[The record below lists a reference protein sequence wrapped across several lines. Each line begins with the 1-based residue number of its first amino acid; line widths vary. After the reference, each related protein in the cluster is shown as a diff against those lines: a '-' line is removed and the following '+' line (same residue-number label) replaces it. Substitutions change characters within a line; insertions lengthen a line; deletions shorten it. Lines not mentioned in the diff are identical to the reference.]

1 MRLRIAT
8 PEAPLRLA
16 VLASG
21 SGSGMEALVR
31 YQRATDG
38 VRHITRLVLTDH
50 ADAGAVERAQQL
62 GCPVQAVPLPMI
74 EDRAARRRAHE
85 ALVQTQLEAHE
96 VEAVILS
103 GWMRL
108 LTSDF
113 VAQWEGRLLNIHP
126 SLLPD
131 FPGAHAHR
139 DVLHAGANE
148 SGCTVHFV
156 DAGMDTGPIVAQA
169 TVPVL
174 EGDDIERLAARVKV
188 EEHRLYPRAIDALA
202 SGAISINAPHL
213 E

>member
-1 MRLRIAT
+1 MRPRIAT
-8 PEAPLRLA
+8 SEAPLRLA

-31 YQRATDG
+31 YQRATEG
-38 VRHITRLVLTDH
+38 VRHTTSLVLTDH
-50 ADAGAVERAQQL
+50 ADAGAVERARQL
-62 GCPVQAVPLPMI
+62 RCPVEAVPLPAM

-85 ALVQTQLEAHE
+85 ALVQAQLEAHD

-113 VAQWEGRLLNIHP
+113 VARWEGRLLNIHP

-139 DVLHAGANE
+139 DVLFAGATE

-174 EGDDIERLAARVKV
+174 DGDDIGRLAARVKV

-202 SGAISINAPHL
+202 SGAISLDAPRL
-213 E
+213 K